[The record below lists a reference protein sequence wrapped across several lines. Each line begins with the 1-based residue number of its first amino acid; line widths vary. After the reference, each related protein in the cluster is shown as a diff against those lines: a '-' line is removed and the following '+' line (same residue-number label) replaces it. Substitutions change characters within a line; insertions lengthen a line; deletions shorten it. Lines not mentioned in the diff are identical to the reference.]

1 MPDPITTPTL
11 DALPDRYQWRGIGPA
26 PAYWSAKDEAGNA
39 VKVYRSYQDYC
50 YG

>member
-11 DALPDRYQWRGIGPA
+11 DGLPARYQWRGAGPA
-26 PAYWSAKDEAGNA
+26 PAYWYAKDEAGNT

-50 YG
+50 DG